1 MDMQYTIDSL
11 IFAKRALHNEDIGNA
26 IRHIDDALWYLYDAM
41 DRIGEVREELELEE
55 D

>member
-26 IRHIDDALWYLYDAM
+26 IRHIDDALWYLYEAKAKL
-41 DRIGEVREELELEE
+41 REEQELEE